1 VHGVNQSAER
11 DFTRN
16 SAMTDVLMPIDEL
29 NKLRLIKDEAINLLQ
44 KLVDVCQRSDPAWVA
59 LHNKKPVYDEEW
71 DEIVGNAE
79 EFLEEIK
86 K

>member
-1 VHGVNQSAER
+1 
-11 DFTRN
+11 
-16 SAMTDVLMPIDEL
+16 MTDVLIPIDEL
-29 NKLRLIKDEAINLLQ
+29 KKLRLIKDEAINLFQ
-44 KLVDVCQRSDPAWVA
+44 KLVDVCQRCDPAWVA
-59 LHNKKPVYDEEW
+59 LHNKEPVYDEEW

>member
-1 VHGVNQSAER
+1 
-11 DFTRN
+11 
-16 SAMTDVLMPIDEL
+16 MTDVLMPIDEL

-44 KLVDVCQRSDPAWVA
+44 KLVDVCQRCDPAWVA